1 MEERLEDANVAGP
14 LASPHN
20 WQDMESLAVWC
31 RAAAALQPDGT
42 DVPATRCEVC
52 IASTS
57 QPHSYPYVWHEI
69 RLQQL
74 VEFHTIRW
82 DLSIASCLCAGCC
95 NAASIPRGSR

>member
-42 DVPATRCEVC
+42 DVPAARCEVC
-52 IASTS
+52 IAFTSTPPS
-57 QPHSYPYVWHEI
+57 LLCLGVAWG
-69 RLQQL
+69 LT
-74 VEFHTIRW
+74 TI
-82 DLSIASCLCAGCC
+82 ATHQC
-95 NAASIPRGSR
+95 NASGVTCMFLLFWLY

>member
-20 WQDMESLAVWC
+20 WQDMESLVVWC

-52 IASTS
+52 TAYAST
-57 QPHSYPYVWHEI
+57 PYSYVYVQHQI
-69 RLQQL
+69 GLQLPL
-74 VEFHTIRW
+74 V
-82 DLSIASCLCAGCC
+82 
-95 NAASIPRGSR
+95 NARFAWVCMHIPSLLVVLTTLGQHVRM